1 MPFKTLRLLA
11 VLGLA
16 VGLATMLGSA
26 KAGAAAGADRY
37 IVKLTDAPLASY
49 RGGVP
54 GLAATNPAATGKV
67 KLDPTSAASKGY
79 VEFLAGKQAA
89 VVEALTTAIGRSPNV
104 DFRYHYAYNGFAV
117 TLTEAEATALGK
129 LPGVAKVQKEFK
141 RELLTDAGPAWI
153 GAPSIWSG
161 ASTGGGCAC
170 GR

>member
-1 MPFKTLRLLA
+1 MALHFPVKALRCAGGFRRIYRQGERHVPFKTLRLLA

-89 VVEALTTAIGRSPNV
+89 VLEALTTAI
-104 DFRYHYAYNGFAV
+104 
-117 TLTEAEATALGK
+117 
-129 LPGVAKVQKEFK
+129 
-141 RELLTDAGPAWI
+141 
-153 GAPSIWSG
+153 
-161 ASTGGGCAC
+161 
-170 GR
+170 